1 MLVFR
6 QGMQGFAEAFCE
18 DKCGLGLFTR
28 QESNALSNQEL
39 GLNLG
44 ARPGGDLEEV
54 TKFLRGVARETLS
67 DIGRNGDDGA
77 AKLIRE
83 RKAFFGRQNL
93 TELID
98 FDNQVHAELPYVQIS
113 EV

>member
-18 DKCGLGLFTR
+18 DKCGLV
-28 QESNALSNQEL
+28 
-39 GLNLG
+39 
-44 ARPGGDLEEV
+44 EEV

-77 AKLIRE
+77 TKLIRE

-113 EV
+113 EA